1 MLIHFDPKCSVL
13 YSLVQEDAALER
25 MMISAMKAQ
34 KPFIGMLFLSHP
46 SSARTGY
53 GRCGAAGGGGGGRA
67 GGGGG
72 GDGDGGGSHRSPAIL
87 APMNEDNAQLDK
99 SVSL

>member
-1 MLIHFDPKCSVL
+1 ML

-34 KPFIGMLFLSHP
+34 KPFIGMHFLSHP

-53 GRCGAAGGGGGGRA
+53 GRCGAAGGGGGRA
-67 GGGGG
+67 GGGGGGG

-87 APMNEDNAQLDK
+87 API
-99 SVSL
+99 